1 MKLIKDGSFLF
12 LRFFLIFQFYYFW
25 KDEKNHGLFPVIKTR
40 LVGVTKNGKD
50 PPEHCC
56 RSELM
61 HSENAPNYIFSM
73 FEVFCEDIK
82 LDKRNFDERY
92 GKSFYEAIENFEAS
106 VSIG

>member
-1 MKLIKDGSFLF
+1 M
-12 LRFFLIFQFYYFW
+12 
-25 KDEKNHGLFPVIKTR
+25 NHGLFPVIKTR
-40 LVGVTKNGKD
+40 LAGVTKNGKD
-50 PPEHCC
+50 TPEHCC

-61 HSENAPNYIFSM
+61 HSENVPNYIFFM
-73 FEVFCEDIK
+73 FEAFCEDIK